1 MSFDFARILGVAVAV
16 IGSLWRARQGR
27 AVTTYGSARWA
38 AGREIGRAGLF
49 EPAGVLLGRVTPD
62 STPETWLG
70 MQMACDL

>member
-27 AVTTYGSARWA
+27 AVTTYGWARWA
-38 AGREIGRAGLF
+38 AGREIGRAGT
-49 EPAGVLLGRVTPD
+49 GVLLGRVTPD